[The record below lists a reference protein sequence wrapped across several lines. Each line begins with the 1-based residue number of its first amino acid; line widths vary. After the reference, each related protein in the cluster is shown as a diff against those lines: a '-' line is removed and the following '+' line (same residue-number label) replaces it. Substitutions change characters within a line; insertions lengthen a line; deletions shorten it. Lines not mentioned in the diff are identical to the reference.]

1 MIEQTLEK
9 YIGFFRKLN
18 RGYNKGLGKAP
29 HKPILLLSIIQLI
42 QNGHISSNRIFITSE
57 LLLAFK
63 QNWKNLVETRH
74 KANFA
79 LPFFHMR
86 SEPFWFL
93 TTKTGM
99 QLKLTNSKSI
109 KSFKN
114 LNETI
119 AFAEIDKKLFTLILD
134 SFSRN
139 VLIETLL
146 QNYFPDY

>member
-9 YIGFFRKLN
+9 YIRLFKKLN

-29 HKPILLLSIIQLI
+29 HKPILLLSVIQLI

-74 KANFA
+74 TANFA

-86 SEPFWFL
+86 SEPFWLL

-99 QLKLTNSKSI
+99 QLKLTSSK
-109 KSFKN
+109 
-114 LNETI
+114 T
-119 AFAEIDKKLFTLILD
+119 
-134 SFSRN
+134 SRA
-139 VLIETLL
+139 LKT
-146 QNYFPDY
+146 